1 MRHLYINIKVELDT
15 CSLSSGERAGLEGIT
30 LRVINIKVKVESMV
44 NDDCASIWWLE
55 RKA

>member
-1 MRHLYINIKVELDT
+1 MRHLYIDIKVELDT
-15 CSLSSGERAGLEGIT
+15 CSLSSEERAGLEGIT
-30 LRVINIKVKVESMV
+30 LRVINIKVKVESTV